1 MTNFQLNYDVVLTI
15 NCVLMIEPLS
25 ICLILVVKVG
35 LEANQFG
42 DDILS

>member
-1 MTNFQLNYDVVLTI
+1 MTHFQVNYNVVLTI
-15 NCVLMIEPLS
+15 NSVLMIEPLS

-42 DDILS
+42 DYILN